1 MQTPADP
8 ISHSMIDPTSDEAVL
23 PRAAVSAA
31 IFRHGRVLLVRR
43 GRPPS
48 AGVWSLPGGHIEPGE
63 TTLDAIRRELREE
76 TSIAA
81 RIVDIVAVKDVIHRN
96 DSGELIF
103 HRVIVVFYG
112 EWLSGEPEAA
122 DDAAA
127 ACWFDPASLM
137 EFDTT
142 EGLAEIVQ
150 SAKIKLSER

>member
-8 ISHSMIDPTSDEAVL
+8 ISNPMIDPASDEAVL

-31 IFRHGRVLLVRR
+31 IFRDGRVLLVRR

-48 AGVWSLPGGHIEPGE
+48 AGAWSLPGGHIEPGE
-63 TTLDAIRRELREE
+63 TTLDAIGRELREE

-81 RIVDIVAVKDVIHRN
+81 RIVSIAAVKDVIHRN

-103 HRVIVVFYG
+103 HRVIVVFCG
-112 EWLSGEPEAA
+112 EWLSGEPEAG

-127 ACWFDPASLM
+127 AGWFDPGSLT

-142 EGLAEIVQ
+142 EGLVEIVQ
-150 SAKIKLSER
+150 SAKMKLSER